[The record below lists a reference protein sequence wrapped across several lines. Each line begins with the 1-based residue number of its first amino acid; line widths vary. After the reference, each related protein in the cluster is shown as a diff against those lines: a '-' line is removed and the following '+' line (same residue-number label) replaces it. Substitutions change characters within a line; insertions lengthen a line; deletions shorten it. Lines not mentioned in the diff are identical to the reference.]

1 MAFLDGRPE
10 LKKEYGDVITAQAAV
25 YANDVEANADLDTAI
40 EWLQKSSVVGYAT
53 GLYEFALARAQTS
66 DREREPQF
74 QERNWNDVRQGLL
87 DEEPVVPRLEEDL
100 LTAGFTRALALKPAQ
115 AIAAVTKLA
124 ERVNAGRSGPA
135 SPRELARAVLQG
147 SRLGSVE
154 GRKPLVEASVA
165 TFEAST
171 DPAVMFA
178 RDLEP
183 SLRDLRGRVRVLNE
197 KILRNRS
204 RFARGIQAWR
214 GSTIYP
220 DANFTLRATY
230 GRVAG
235 LTDARGTNIPFAT
248 RLGDMFA
255 LSEQRGNTGDF
266 ALPPK
271 LLAWRKAMGEA
282 TFKAKYADMVVN
294 FVTTNDIT
302 GGNSGS
308 STLNRSLGIVGLI
321 FDGNEGSMAS
331 DWSFNST
338 TGRALS
344 TDIRFALTIAREVHG
359 AGWVVDELL
368 NPERAVERKA
378 AD

>member
-1 MAFLDGRPE
+1 M
-10 LKKEYGDVITAQAAV
+10 ITAQTAV
-25 YANDVEANADLDTAI
+25 YTNDVEANADLDTAI
-40 EWLQKSSVVGYAT
+40 EWLQKSSVVSYAS

-66 DREREPQF
+66 DRDREPQF
-74 QERNWNDVRQGLL
+74 QERNWADVRQGLL
-87 DEEPVVPRLEEDL
+87 EEEPVVPGLEEDL
-100 LTAGFTRALALKPAQ
+100 LTAGFTRSLALKPEQ
-115 AIAAVTKLA
+115 QIPAVRKLA
-124 ERVNAGRSGPA
+124 DRVGAGRSGPV
-135 SPRELARAVLQG
+135 SPRDLARAVLQG
-147 SRLGSVE
+147 SRVGSAE
-154 GRKPLVEASVA
+154 GRKPLIEAPVA
-165 TFEAST
+165 TFDAST
-171 DPAVMFA
+171 DPAVSFA
-178 RDLEP
+178 RELEP
-183 SLRDLRGRVRVLNE
+183 SLRELRERVRVLNE

-214 GSTIYP
+214 GTTIYP

-230 GRVAG
+230 GKVTG
-235 LTDARGTNIPFAT
+235 VTDPKGAKIPFAT
-248 RLGDMFA
+248 RLGDMFTLA
-255 LSEQRGNTGDF
+255 EKRGNTGDF

-271 LLAWRKAMGEA
+271 LVTWRKTIGEA
-282 TFKAKYADMVVN
+282 AFKAKYADMVVN
-294 FVTTNDIT
+294 FITTNDIT

-308 STLNRSLGIVGLI
+308 STLNQSLGIVGLI

-368 NPERAVERKA
+368 NPDQAVGQKA